1 MDTDTH
7 VIVGRHQ
14 VHEALKA
21 GRPIERLLVAKGVSG
36 GAVDEIV
43 ALARDRGVV
52 VQFDERRRLDR
63 LAQGLVHQGVV
74 AVAAPVEYVA
84 VDELLAAAEAK
95 GEAPLLLA
103 LDEVQD
109 PHNLGSL
116 LRSADGAGAHGI
128 IVPKRRSAGLTMT
141 VARTSAGAVEHV
153 PVAQVSNLVQAL
165 SDLKKRG
172 LWVAGAE
179 MAADQDLWDADL
191 SGPLV
196 IVIGGEDKGI
206 GRLVRETCD
215 FLVRIPMRGH
225 INSLNASVAGALLLF
240 ESSRQRAG
248 KAAATAQG

>member
-21 GRPIERLLVAKGVSG
+21 GRPVERLLVAKGVSG

-248 KAAATAQG
+248 KAAAQG